1 MWLAGAGPK
10 PRNISPLSLGHVRKS
25 YLCATVVIEVSILIP
40 ICSEKRRSG
49 NHFACVL
56 TSRTVGRGR
65 GRLSLRTRVGL
76 ASAGW
81 AVAFSLLA
89 VVSATP
95 RGPTAILSVDDAAPT
110 IGQVVYFDASASV
123 SHDNG
128 NGRIVSYEF
137 DFGDGNRTREQAS
150 PLASHS
156 YSLAG
161 PRRASVT
168 VEDAR
173 GNEGT
178 ASVRIEVQP
187 KPSTGGIPDLTP
199 ASASTIPTEPI
210 DGQIAILS
218 ITIANHGNGTA
229 DAAMIDVMDQRP
241 NGTILAIGN
250 ASLPTQLAPED
261 SVVVYSPTFVAAGV
275 GNHSLQIVVGDV
287 TPAEKDVED
296 NTLTIRMTVLP
307 VVGPPP
313 GGTPDLAPDAA
324 STIPTQPVEGETVI
338 LAITIVNRGTV
349 AAEAAIIDAS
359 DVRPNGTAV
368 RIGTTVLTSQ
378 LEPGASVVVYAPTF
392 VAAAAGS
399 HALQITIRSV
409 SPPETD
415 VADNA
420 LTIPMTVLPAMG
432 PPPPPIGGGVETAII
447 AGGLAAAAVAAL
459 LVATWLLLTPREPG
473 PLEPPPPEPPDDS
486 PPPIRP
492 P

>member
-187 KPSTGGIPDLTP
+187 KPPTGGIPDLTP

-359 DVRPNGTAV
+359 DARPNGTAV

-432 PPPPPIGGGVETAII
+432 PPPPIGGGVETAII

>member
-1 MWLAGAGPK
+1 MEWPIQEPLPIRPNDPAVAPGNVGPFHIAPRCPEIESWRSRRDGSINIDTDFLRETPLWK
-10 PRNISPLSLGHVRKS
+10 PFCTPNHILSL
-25 YLCATVVIEVSILIP
+25 
-40 ICSEKRRSG
+40 
-49 NHFACVL
+49 
-56 TSRTVGRGR
+56 VGRR
-65 GRLSLRTRVGL
+65 GAKVSLRQRAGL
-76 ASAGW
+76 ASAVW

-95 RGPTAILSVDDAAPT
+95 RGPTAMLSVDDTTPM

-123 SHDNG
+123 GHDNG

-150 PLASHS
+150 PLASHP

-287 TPAEKDVED
+287 TPAEKD
-296 NTLTIRMTVLP
+296 
-307 VVGPPP
+307 
-313 GGTPDLAPDAA
+313 
-324 STIPTQPVEGETVI
+324 
-338 LAITIVNRGTV
+338 
-349 AAEAAIIDAS
+349 
-359 DVRPNGTAV
+359 
-368 RIGTTVLTSQ
+368 
-378 LEPGASVVVYAPTF
+378 
-392 VAAAAGS
+392 
-399 HALQITIRSV
+399 
-409 SPPETD
+409 
-415 VADNA
+415 
-420 LTIPMTVLPAMG
+420 
-432 PPPPPIGGGVETAII
+432 
-447 AGGLAAAAVAAL
+447 
-459 LVATWLLLTPREPG
+459 
-473 PLEPPPPEPPDDS
+473 
-486 PPPIRP
+486 
-492 P
+492 